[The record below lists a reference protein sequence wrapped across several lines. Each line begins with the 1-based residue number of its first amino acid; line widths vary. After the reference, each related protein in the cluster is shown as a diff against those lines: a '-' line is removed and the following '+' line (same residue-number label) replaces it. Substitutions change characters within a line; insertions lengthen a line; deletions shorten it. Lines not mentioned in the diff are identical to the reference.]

1 MSEGFFQAVYAIVRR
16 IPKGKVAT
24 YGQIARLAGRPR
36 SAKVVGWALHC
47 NPQPGIIPCHRVVDR
62 NGCLSISFAFGGI
75 NQQKILLENEG
86 IIIDESGK
94 INLNQY
100 QWADDSTI
108 SKV

>member
-1 MSEGFFQAVYAIVRR
+1 MSEGFFQEVYAIVRQ

-36 SAKVVGWALHC
+36 SAKVVGWALHS

-62 NGCLSISFAFGGI
+62 NGSLSESFAFGGI
-75 NQQKILLENEG
+75 NEQKLLLENEG

-94 INLNQY
+94 IKLDQY
-100 QWADDSTI
+100 QWMYDSTI